1 MGEHPYPLDTS
12 ALGWLSGGQPVLP
25 TAFGYFLQVT
35 WRMHPQLCAPVSAL
49 SYGGKLHSAAAAS
62 ERTLKVPEREESV
75 LPSDPGLY
83 MHSVHHEHCTVRS
96 EVEAAAVT
104 RLAGEFVGALWTP
117 GANHPARE
125 LTSEDIVV
133 VAAYNAQVDTITEH
147 LRRAGLLDADG
158 HGVRV
163 GTVDKFQG
171 QQAPVTIVSMASSNA
186 GMSGRGA
193 EFLLSPNRLNVA
205 LSRGQWCSVLVASD
219 SLHRFV
225 PQSIPELLALDGY
238 LGLVRSAA
246 TLESPEIDI

>member
-1 MGEHPYPLDTS
+1 M
-12 ALGWLSGGQPVLP
+12 
-25 TAFGYFLQVT
+25 
-35 WRMHPQLCAPVSAL
+35 
-49 SYGGKLHSAAAAS
+49 
-62 ERTLKVPEREESV
+62 
-75 LPSDPGLY
+75 
-83 MHSVHHEHCTVRS
+83 
-96 EVEAAAVT
+96 
-104 RLAGEFVGALWTP
+104 
-117 GANHPARE
+117 
-125 LTSEDIVV
+125 V
-133 VAAYNAQVDTITEH
+133 VAAYNAQVDTIAEH

-186 GMSGRGA
+186 GISGRGA

-225 PQSIPELLALDGY
+225 PQSIPELLALGGY

-246 TLESPEIDI
+246 ALGSPTFEC